1 MLHKLKQPKS
11 DICKAVN
18 LFKTMNS
25 LNYIKCSGNVEKFV
39 FLCGANIKQGTPS
52 HRRSELIKFAETS
65 LPHCRFFLAE
75 KVFDVFIQELAF
87 DSNLLDLEH
96 ELSAFSDQIIII
108 LESESAFTELGAFAS
123 FNDLREKI
131 IVVNNL
137 EFKYA
142 KSFINEGPIKAIE
155 DACSSDN
162 IIHYP
167 MINNGSIDGI
177 GEIFHKLS
185 LLLSNPLSKQSRV
198 LKSQDTN
205 PTIKFNRD
213 SIRFIHDVVYL
224 FGPLSTKELVA
235 ILLVIYDRK
244 GNIHKSTVKHLAM
257 LSALDLVSIKD
268 GVYKSVLNTPF
279 LTYQAGYKSILATFR
294 TFWLINNP
302 ERYYGD
308 L

>member
-25 LNYIKCSGNVEKFV
+25 LNNIKCSGNVEKFV

-75 KVFDVFIQELAF
+75 KVFDVFIQELSF

-123 FNDLREKI
+123 FNDLRKKI
-131 IVVNNL
+131 IVVNDL
-137 EFKYA
+137 EFKHSE
-142 KSFINEGPIKAIE
+142 SFINDGPIKAIK
-155 DACSSDN
+155 DSCSPDN

-167 MINNGSIDGI
+167 MVNNGAVDGI
-177 GEIFHKLS
+177 GEIFHNLS
-185 LLLSNPLSKQSRV
+185 LLLSRPLSKRSRV
-198 LKSQDTN
+198 LKSNDTN

-213 SIRFIHDVVYL
+213 SIRFLHDVVYL
-224 FGPLSTKELVA
+224 FGPLSTKELVE
-235 ILLVIYDRK
+235 ILRVVYDDQGDIRK
-244 GNIHKSTVKHLAM
+244 NTVKHLAM
-257 LSALDLVSIKD
+257 LSALDLVSIDD
-268 GVYKSVLNTPF
+268 GIYKSLLNIPF
-279 LTYQAGYKSILATFR
+279 LTYQPGYKSILAIFR
-294 TFWLINNP
+294 SFWLKNNP
-302 ERYYGD
+302 ERYYGNY
-308 L
+308 